1 MIQIYLISGMIADF
15 GFYLDIRPV
24 PFRPVSVDTLRR
36 ETEKEMLGGET
47 EKEMLGRETEMEM
60 LGRETERRNGDEG
73 RQRLEV
79 VGERN
84 RKKEMFWKWKK
95 EMFWK
100 WKKEMFGR

>member
-1 MIQIYLISGMIADF
+1 MIQIYFISGMIADF

-60 LGRETERRNGDEG
+60 LGRETERSDSKEGSQREVIVRKGDRE
-73 RQRLEV
+73 
-79 VGERN
+79 
-84 RKKEMFWKWKK
+84 K
-95 EMFWK
+95 
-100 WKKEMFGR
+100 

>member
-1 MIQIYLISGMIADF
+1 MIQICFIGGMIVDF
-15 GFYLDIRPV
+15 GLYLDIRPV
-24 PFRPVSVDTLRR
+24 PFRPVSVDTLR
-36 ETEKEMLGGET
+36 KET
-47 EKEMLGRETEMEM
+47 EKEMLGRETEKEM

-95 EMFWK
+95 EMF
-100 WKKEMFGR
+100 GR